1 MRKLIVNAD
10 DFGRHVLINDAVIQG
25 HVEGCITSATLMP
38 SAAAFDDAVTKAAA
52 HPSLGVGVHLT
63 LIGEKP
69 LLPPEQI
76 PSLVDE
82 NGQLAEKYPQFMAR
96 FFKGAVS
103 LKEVRA
109 ELAAQIQK
117 VVDSGLRITHID
129 SHQHLHLLPGIIDI
143 ALELAAA
150 HQIKA
155 VRIPSVPLGFTGGY
169 SCTPG
174 QFVGRS
180 GLIFLAALARRKARQ
195 RGFRTPDHF
204 FGIVAGGGLR
214 EESFL
219 EILRKLPAGSTEI
232 MIHPGTDNQALA
244 AACGWAH
251 QFEEELQTALSSQA
265 KTLLKERQITLASF
279 RDIP

>member
-1 MRKLIVNAD
+1 MRKLLVNAD

-25 HVEGCITSATLMP
+25 HMEGCITSATLMP
-38 SAAAFDDAVTKAAA
+38 SAAAFDDAVSKAAA
-52 HPSLGVGVHLT
+52 HPTLGVGVHLT

-82 NGQLAEKYPQFMAR
+82 NGHLAEKYPQFMAR
-96 FFKGAVS
+96 FFKGAIR
-103 LKEVRA
+103 LDEVRA
-109 ELAAQIQK
+109 ELAAQMQK
-117 VVDSGLRITHID
+117 VIASGLRVTHID
-129 SHQHLHLLPGIIDI
+129 SHQHLHVLPGVIDI

-150 HQIKA
+150 HNINA
-155 VRIPSVPLGFTGGY
+155 VRIPSVPLSFTGGY

-204 FGIVAGGGLR
+204 YGIVAGGGLR
-214 EESFL
+214 EASLL
-219 EILRKLPAGSTEI
+219 EILQKLPAGSTEI

-265 KTLLKERQITLASF
+265 KSLLKEQQITLASF

>member
-25 HVEGCITSATLMP
+25 HMEGCITSATLMP
-38 SAAAFDDAVTKAAA
+38 SAAAFDDAVSKAAA
-52 HPSLGVGVHLT
+52 HPTLGVGVHLT

-82 NGQLAEKYPQFMAR
+82 NGHLAEKYPQFMAR
-96 FFKGAVS
+96 FFKGAIR
-103 LKEVRA
+103 LDEVRA
-109 ELAAQIQK
+109 ELAAQMQK
-117 VVDSGLRITHID
+117 VIASGLRVTHID
-129 SHQHLHLLPGIIDI
+129 SHQHLHVLPGVIDI

-150 HQIKA
+150 HNINA
-155 VRIPSVPLGFTGGY
+155 VRIPSVPLSFTGGY

-204 FGIVAGGGLR
+204 YGIVAGGGLR
-214 EESFL
+214 EASLL
-219 EILRKLPAGSTEI
+219 EILQNLPAGSTEI

-265 KTLLKERQITLASF
+265 KALLKEQQITLASF

>member
-38 SAAAFDDAVTKAAA
+38 SAAAFDDAVSKAAA
-52 HPSLGVGVHLT
+52 HPTLGVGVHLT

-82 NGQLAEKYPQFMAR
+82 NGHLAEKYPQFMAR
-96 FFKGAVS
+96 FFKGAIR
-103 LKEVRA
+103 LDEVRA
-109 ELAAQIQK
+109 ELAAQMQK
-117 VVDSGLRITHID
+117 VIASGLRVTHID
-129 SHQHLHLLPGIIDI
+129 SHQHLHVLPGVIDI

-150 HQIKA
+150 HNINA
-155 VRIPSVPLGFTGGY
+155 VRIPSVPLSFTGGY

-204 FGIVAGGGLR
+204 YGIVAGGGLR
-214 EESFL
+214 EASLL
-219 EILRKLPAGSTEI
+219 EILQKMPAGSTEI

-265 KTLLKERQITLASF
+265 KALLKEQQITLASF

>member
-1 MRKLIVNAD
+1 
-10 DFGRHVLINDAVIQG
+10 
-25 HVEGCITSATLMP
+25 MP

-117 VVDSGLRITHID
+117 VVDRGLRITHID
-129 SHQHLHLLPGIIDI
+129 SHQHLHVLPGIIDI

-265 KTLLKERQITLASF
+265 KALLKERSITLASF

>member
-1 MRKLIVNAD
+1 M
-10 DFGRHVLINDAVIQG
+10 
-25 HVEGCITSATLMP
+25 
-38 SAAAFDDAVTKAAA
+38 
-52 HPSLGVGVHLT
+52 
-63 LIGEKP
+63 
-69 LLPPEQI
+69 
-76 PSLVDE
+76 
-82 NGQLAEKYPQFMAR
+82 
-96 FFKGAVS
+96 
-103 LKEVRA
+103 
-109 ELAAQIQK
+109 
-117 VVDSGLRITHID
+117 
-129 SHQHLHLLPGIIDI
+129 LPGIIDI

-265 KTLLKERQITLASF
+265 KALLKERSITLASF

>member
-38 SAAAFDDAVTKAAA
+38 SAAAFDDAVSKAAA
-52 HPSLGVGVHLT
+52 HPTLGVGVHLT

-82 NGQLAEKYPQFMAR
+82 NGHLAEKYPQFMAR
-96 FFKGAVS
+96 FFKGAIR
-103 LKEVRA
+103 LDEVRA
-109 ELAAQIQK
+109 ELAAQMQK
-117 VVDSGLRITHID
+117 VIASGLRVTHID
-129 SHQHLHLLPGIIDI
+129 SHQHLHVLPGVIDI

-150 HQIKA
+150 HNINA
-155 VRIPSVPLGFTGGY
+155 VRIPSVPLSFTGGY

-204 FGIVAGGGLR
+204 YGIVAGGGLR
-214 EESFL
+214 EASLL
-219 EILRKLPAGSTEI
+219 EILQKLPAGSTEI

-265 KTLLKERQITLASF
+265 KALLKEQQITLASF